1 MNYKIGQNG
10 IITMLGESQSK
21 PEEGIEITKEKYN
34 ELLTV
39 CRNAPQD
46 TLETK
51 YFLSNKT
58 EQYEGRETTHEEK
71 AMWFFNA
78 VMNETMTL
86 EDVPEDYRSEV
97 EVLIPPP
104 EVNERN
110 LNKAYKE
117 GVQEA

>member
-1 MNYKIGQNG
+1 
-10 IITMLGESQSK
+10 
-21 PEEGIEITKEKYN
+21 
-34 ELLTV
+34 
-39 CRNAPQD
+39 
-46 TLETK
+46 
-51 YFLSNKT
+51 
-58 EQYEGRETTHEEK
+58 
-71 AMWFFNA
+71 MWFFNA

-86 EDVPEDYRSEV
+86 EDVPEEYRSEV